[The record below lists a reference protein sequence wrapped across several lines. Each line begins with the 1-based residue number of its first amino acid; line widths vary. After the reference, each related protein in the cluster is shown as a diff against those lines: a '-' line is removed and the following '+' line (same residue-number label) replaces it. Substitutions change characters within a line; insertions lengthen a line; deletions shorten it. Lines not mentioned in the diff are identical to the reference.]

1 MGIDATRKLATEG
14 YTRPWPEML
23 KMDDAVSQR
32 VEQLM
37 ASLKPEEANRGS

>member
-23 KMDDAVSQR
+23 KMDTAVQQR
-32 VEQLM
+32 VEQMM
-37 ASLKPEEANRGS
+37 ALLQNAK